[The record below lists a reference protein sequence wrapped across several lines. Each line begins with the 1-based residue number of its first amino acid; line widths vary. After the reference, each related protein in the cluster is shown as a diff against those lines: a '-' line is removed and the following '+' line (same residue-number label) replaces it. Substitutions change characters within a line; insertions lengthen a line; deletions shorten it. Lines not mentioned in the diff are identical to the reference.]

1 MVDPSGVWFRPDGA
15 PGHFLCGVSPSAHRG
30 DPDCAGV
37 ADLEVVDHTI
47 FEEVIWPALYAR
59 CEAFGSLKVRSSWAG
74 FYEYNTFDQNGIIG
88 RHPHV
93 ANMVLCNGFSGHGL
107 QQSPAA
113 GRAVAEIITGSP
125 QTVDVSSLGFERVL
139 RGEPVYEQ
147 NIV

>member
-1 MVDPSGVWFRPDGA
+1 M
-15 PGHFLCGVSPSAHRG
+15 
-30 DPDCAGV
+30 
-37 ADLEVVDHTI
+37 
-47 FEEVIWPALYAR
+47 
-59 CEAFGSLKVRSSWAG
+59 RSSWAG
-74 FYEYNTFDQNGIIG
+74 FYEYNTFDQNAIIG

-93 ANMVLCNGFSGHGL
+93 ANLVLCNGFSGHGL

-113 GRAVAEIITGSP
+113 GRAVAEIITGSA

>member
-1 MVDPSGVWFRPDGA
+1 M
-15 PGHFLCGVSPSAHRG
+15 
-30 DPDCAGV
+30 
-37 ADLEVVDHTI
+37 VDHTI